1 MIQNSEHTHR
11 ILCINI
17 TLCVHVSIP
26 LTTSVSLEDILYMLM
41 FYSMRLSKSLPE
53 SVGAQFIFAHC
64 IDVFM
69 YPDDTRDQYTQIL
82 ITSPCCEIP
91 FILWGQGQRVY
102 SVGAVPKTGEWFDDS
117 RLCLLCFSVYI
128 DVCVRT
134 TNIYRTPWLTDWPR
148 GSPST
153 SSSDP
158 SKSIAHMDQI
168 KLESNSQLTLSANM
182 YINFKKKFFT

>member
-117 RLCLLCFSVYI
+117 RLCLLCFSSLCTSMC
-128 DVCVRT
+128 VCALQ
-134 TNIYRTPWLTDWPR
+134 IYTGLHDWLIGLEGALQPPQVIHLNRLLIW
-148 GSPST
+148 
-153 SSSDP
+153 
-158 SKSIAHMDQI
+158 I
-168 KLESNSQLTLSANM
+168 KLN
-182 YINFKKKFFT
+182 